1 MMNGKLSETGK
12 KTIRDEKKKLSE
24 TGGKTFLE
32 RKFQRH
38 GERRNEIDMVS
49 D

>member
-1 MMNGKLSETGK
+1 MNRKLSGTE
-12 KTIRDEKKKLSE
+12 KKLSE

-38 GERRNEIDMVS
+38 GERKNEIDMVL